1 VKDENGRLPN
11 EMWDTK
17 LVPLLSLFDVL
28 GRRWALR
35 VVWELCETP
44 ATFRVLMERAAPI
57 SSSVLTDRLR
67 ELRAAGVVDHSR
79 DGGYR
84 LTDLGKGV
92 ADRIIDMYW
101 WLKDLPGWPPGAP
114 GEAANPGASAQAV
127 SRPIRLTRKKAT

>member
-1 VKDENGRLPN
+1 LKNEAGQLPA

-17 LVPLLSLFDVL
+17 LVPLLDLFDVL

-35 VVWELCETP
+35 VVWELCDTP
-44 ATFRVLMERAAPI
+44 ATFRVLLDRAAPI

-67 ELRAAGVVDHSR
+67 ELRRAGVVDHQR
-79 DGGYR
+79 ATGYC

-101 WLKDLPGWPPGAP
+101 WLKDRPDWPPTDIDV
-114 GEAANPGASAQAV
+114 GASAT
-127 SRPIRLTRKKAT
+127 SKRTRSKQITAST